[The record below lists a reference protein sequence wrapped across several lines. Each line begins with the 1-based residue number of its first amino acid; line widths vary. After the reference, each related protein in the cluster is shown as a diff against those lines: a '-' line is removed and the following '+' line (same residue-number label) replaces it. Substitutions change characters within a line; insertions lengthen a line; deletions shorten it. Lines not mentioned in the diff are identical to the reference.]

1 MALAIY
7 NTLDR
12 RKELFEP
19 LEPGRVRMYV
29 CGVTVYDLCHIGHAR
44 ALVVFDM
51 INRYLRY
58 IGYDVTYVRNITDV
72 DDKIIERAQKEG
84 VSYRL
89 IADRYTEAFHR
100 DFDRLGLLRPDAEPK
115 ASDYIDGMVEMIG
128 RLIERG
134 YAYVAEDN
142 VFYSVAKFPDYG
154 RLSGKRIE
162 ELVAGARVKVHQA
175 KREPLD
181 FALWKASK
189 PGEPSWPSP
198 WGVGRPGWHIE
209 CSVMSSHYL
218 GETFDIH
225 GGGRD
230 LQFPHHDNEIAQ
242 SEAATGKPFVRYWI
256 HNGFIN
262 IDKAKMSKSLGN
274 ILNIEDILKAHHPEV
289 VWLFLLS
296 HHYRS
301 PIDYTEQALSDA
313 KKNLDYFSPTRQRGE
328 EAVQASTPAGGIDE
342 SHPLWQQGVGD
353 LEDSFQRTMDDDFN
367 SARALGNMFK
377 AARALNAYLDEEES
391 EAKKAAVAEDFLGQ
405 FLKVCQVF
413 GILGEEPLAYFR
425 KHYVLDAEAGKYSMT
440 GSPTDLGRGTEPL
453 DTEVIETK
461 IEERQAARKAEDWAL
476 ADAIRD
482 DLAQRGVILEDRP
495 DGTTIWTVRT

>member
-7 NTLDR
+7 NTLER

-198 WGVGRPGWHIE
+198 WGEGRPGWHIE

-274 ILNIEDILKAHHPEV
+274 ILNIEDILKYHHPEV

-313 KKNLDYFSPTRQRGE
+313 KKNLDYFYTSRERCE
-328 EAVQASTPAGGIDE
+328 ELLAAHGDAGGRRAEALPADE
-342 SHPLWQQGVGD
+342 HPEWEEVAGMEAAFRD
-353 LEDSFQRTMDDDFN
+353 AMDDDFN
-367 SARALGNMFK
+367 SALALANLFRATGALNTFLDSAADEDEK
-377 AARALNAYLDEEES
+377 AAL
-391 EAKKAAVAEDFLGQ
+391 AETFLTQIQSVGEV
-405 FLKVCQVF
+405 L
-413 GILGEEPLAYFR
+413 GILGDAPSAYFR
-425 KHYVLDAEAGKYSMT
+425 IGVEGLDAEA
-440 GSPTDLGRGTEPL
+440 
-453 DTEVIETK
+453 IEAR
-461 IEERQAARKAEDWAL
+461 ISERYTARQAEDWAR
-476 ADAIRD
+476 ADGIRD

-495 DGTTIWTVRT
+495 DGTTVWKVRT

>member
-7 NTLDR
+7 NTLER

-198 WGVGRPGWHIE
+198 WGEGRPGWHIE

-313 KKNLDYFSPTRQRGE
+313 KKNLDYFYTSRERCE
-328 EAVQASTPAGGIDE
+328 ELLAAHGDAGGRRAEARPADE
-342 SHPLWQQGVGD
+342 HPEWAEVAVMEAAFRD
-353 LEDSFQRTMDDDFN
+353 AMDDDFN
-367 SARALGNMFK
+367 SALALANLFRATGALNTFLDSAADEDEK
-377 AARALNAYLDEEES
+377 AAL
-391 EAKKAAVAEDFLGQ
+391 AETFLTQIQSVGEV
-405 FLKVCQVF
+405 L
-413 GILGEEPLAYFR
+413 GILGNTPSAYFR
-425 KHYVLDAEAGKYSMT
+425 ISVEGLDAEA
-440 GSPTDLGRGTEPL
+440 
-453 DTEVIETK
+453 IEAR
-461 IEERQAARKAEDWAL
+461 ISERYTARQAEDWAL

-495 DGTTIWTVRT
+495 DGTTVWKVRT

>member
-7 NTLDR
+7 NTLER

-89 IADRYTEAFHR
+89 FADRYTEAFHR

-198 WGVGRPGWHIE
+198 WGEGRPGWHIE

-242 SEAATGKPFVRYWI
+242 SEAATGKPFVQYWI

-313 KKNLDYFSPTRQRGE
+313 KKNLDYFYTSRERCE
-328 EAVQASTPAGGIDE
+328 ELLAAHGDAGGRRAEALPADE
-342 SHPLWQQGVGD
+342 HPEWAEVAGMEAAFRD
-353 LEDSFQRTMDDDFN
+353 AMDDDFN
-367 SARALGNMFK
+367 SALALANLFRATGALNTFLDSAADEDEK
-377 AARALNAYLDEEES
+377 AAL
-391 EAKKAAVAEDFLGQ
+391 AETFLTQIQSVGEV
-405 FLKVCQVF
+405 L
-413 GILGEEPLAYFR
+413 GILGKTPSAYFR
-425 KHYVLDAEAGKYSMT
+425 ISVEGLDAEA
-440 GSPTDLGRGTEPL
+440 
-453 DTEVIETK
+453 IEAR
-461 IEERQAARKAEDWAL
+461 ISERYTARKAEDWAL

-495 DGTTIWTVRT
+495 DGTTIWKVRT

>member
-7 NTLDR
+7 NTLER

-84 VSYRL
+84 VSYRH

-128 RLIERG
+128 LLIERG

-198 WGVGRPGWHIE
+198 WGEGRPGWHIE

-313 KKNLDYFSPTRQRGE
+313 KKNLDYFYTSRERCE
-328 EAVQASTPAGGIDE
+328 ELLAAHGDAGGRRAEARPADE
-342 SHPLWQQGVGD
+342 HPEWAEVAVMEAAFRD
-353 LEDSFQRTMDDDFN
+353 AMDDDFN
-367 SARALGNMFK
+367 SALALANLFRATGALNTFLDSAADEDEK
-377 AARALNAYLDEEES
+377 AAL
-391 EAKKAAVAEDFLGQ
+391 AETFLTQIQSVGEV
-405 FLKVCQVF
+405 L
-413 GILGEEPLAYFR
+413 GILGNTPSAYFR
-425 KHYVLDAEAGKYSMT
+425 ISVEGLDAEA
-440 GSPTDLGRGTEPL
+440 
-453 DTEVIETK
+453 IEAR
-461 IEERQAARKAEDWAL
+461 ISERYTARQAEDWAL

-495 DGTTIWTVRT
+495 DGTTVWKVRT

>member
-7 NTLDR
+7 NTLER

-100 DFDRLGLLRPDAEPK
+100 DFDQLGLLRPDAEPK

-189 PGEPSWPSP
+189 PGEPAWPSP
-198 WGVGRPGWHIE
+198 WGEGRPGWHIE

-301 PIDYTEQALSDA
+301 PIDYTEQALPDA
-313 KKNLDYFSPTRQRGE
+313 KKNLDYFYTSRERCE
-328 EAVQASTPAGGIDE
+328 ELLAAHGDAGGRRAEALPADE
-342 SHPLWQQGVGD
+342 HPEWAEVAGTEAAFRD
-353 LEDSFQRTMDDDFN
+353 AMDDDFN
-367 SARALGNMFK
+367 SALALANLFRATGALNTFLDSAADEDEK
-377 AARALNAYLDEEES
+377 AAL
-391 EAKKAAVAEDFLGQ
+391 AETFLTQIQSVGGV
-405 FLKVCQVF
+405 L
-413 GILGEEPLAYFR
+413 GILGDAPSAYFR
-425 KHYVLDAEAGKYSMT
+425 ISVEGLDAEA
-440 GSPTDLGRGTEPL
+440 
-453 DTEVIETK
+453 IEAR
-461 IEERQAARKAEDWAL
+461 ISERYTARKAEDWAL

-495 DGTTIWTVRT
+495 DGTTIWKVRT